1 MYECKIYV
9 IIIELKL
16 KYNLTGVIKEQK
28 MDPSQIGILV
38 AIIIMILMSGFFSA
52 SEMAFSTANKVRLRT
67 LEADGNKSAARALGL
82 LGRYKLLSTIL
93 IGNNIV
99 NIAAST
105 LATILFAGLIKNEQV
120 AAVVSTAVVTVAV
133 LIFGE
138 ITPKTLAKNFAEG
151 FAMRVTPVLW
161 FFIILLFPIDIILV
175 PWKKLIGKIK
185 NKKAAAITED
195 ELITYVE
202 TAQNEG
208 GIDAHES
215 RLIRSAIEFEDL
227 DVDEENES
235 FDYISD
241 LFLDNGFS
249 RMPVF
254 SKTID
259 SITGIIHEKDFYK
272 LYRLPDDKRPAS
284 IKGIVQPVVCVSP
297 SMKISTVLRMLQKA
311 KIHMAIVVDEFGG
324 TEGIV
329 TLEDILEE
337 LVGEI
342 YDEHDE
348 VEVLSRKV
356 GEDTYLVAGTHNL
369 EDLFEEFGMNVREE
383 FDSTTVGGWI
393 TEQLGKIPAAG
404 EKYTYENLDVIV
416 TKANNKR
423 VLELKIKV
431 NPVEEEEHESGFEK
445 LLGAVRERDKDK
457 EKDKEKTDDDDVEPA
472 LIGGNTETEDTPEIA
487 NEDENAVKKVD

>member
-1 MYECKIYV
+1 
-9 IIIELKL
+9 
-16 KYNLTGVIKEQK
+16 

-38 AIIIMILMSGFFSA
+38 AIILMILMSGFFSA

-67 LEADGNKSAARALGL
+67 LEADGNRSAKRVLGML
-82 LGRYKLLSTIL
+82 DKYDRLLSTIL

-99 NIAAST
+99 NIVAST
-105 LATILFAGLIKNEQV
+105 LATILFASLIINEQV
-120 AAVVSTAVVTVAV
+120 AAVVSTATVTVAV

-138 ITPKTLAKNFAEG
+138 ITPKTIAKTFAEG
-151 FAMRVTPVLW
+151 FAMKIWPVLL
-161 FFIILLFPIDIILV
+161 FFEIILFPIDIILL
-175 PWKKLIGKIK
+175 PWKKLIGRIK
-185 NKKAAAITED
+185 NKKASAITED

-208 GIDAHES
+208 GIDEHES

-227 DVDEENES
+227 DVNDIMVARVNVVAIEEHEK
-235 FDYISD
+235 FDVIAD

-249 RMPVF
+249 RMPVY

-259 SITGIIHEKDFYK
+259 SIIGIIHEKDFYK
-272 LYRLPDDKRPAS
+272 MYRLPKDKRPDTV
-284 IKGIVQPVVCVSP
+284 KEFVQPVVCVSP

-348 VEVLSRKV
+348 VEVLCRKI
-356 GEDTYLVAGTHNL
+356 GDDTYIVSGTHNL
-369 EDLFEEFGMNVREE
+369 EELFEEFGMNVREE

-393 TEQLGKIPAAG
+393 TERLGKIPAAG
-404 EKYTYENLDVIV
+404 DKCSYENLDVIV

-423 VLELKIKV
+423 VLEVKIKV
-431 NPVEEEEHESGFEK
+431 NPVEEDEHESGLDK
-445 LLGAVRERDKDK
+445 LLGVVRDRDKDK
-457 EKDKEKTDDDDVEPA
+457 ERK
-472 LIGGNTETEDTPEIA
+472 
-487 NEDENAVKKVD
+487 ENAEEEKSEPEVSE

>member
-1 MYECKIYV
+1 
-9 IIIELKL
+9 
-16 KYNLTGVIKEQK
+16 

-38 AIIIMILMSGFFSA
+38 AIIALILMSGFFSA
-52 SEMAFSTANKVRLRT
+52 TETAYSTANKIRLRT
-67 LEADGNKSAARALGL
+67 LADGGNRSAKQTLRLIDKYD
-82 LGRYKLLSTIL
+82 RVLSTIL

-99 NIAAST
+99 NILAST
-105 LATILFAGLIKNEQV
+105 LATLLFASLIANEQI
-120 AAVVSTAVVTVAV
+120 AAVVSTAVITVAV

-138 ITPKTLAKNFAEG
+138 ITPKSLAKNFAEG
-151 FAMRVTPVLW
+151 FAMRVWPVLW
-161 FFIILLFPIDIILV
+161 FFIILLFPIDILLV

-208 GIDAHES
+208 GIDEHES

-227 DVDEENES
+227 DVDDIMVPRVNVVAIEEHES
-235 FDYISD
+235 FDGIAD

-249 RMPVF
+249 RMPVYG
-254 SKTID
+254 KTID
-259 SITGIIHEKDFYK
+259 SVIGIIHEKDFYK
-272 LYRLPDDKRPAS
+272 LYRLPEEKRPES
-284 IKGIVQPVVCVSP
+284 VKSIVQPVVCVSP

-356 GEDTYLVAGTHNL
+356 GEDTFRVNGTHNL

-393 TEQLGKIPAAG
+393 TEQLGKIPAGG
-404 EKYTYENLDVIV
+404 EKYTYENLDITV

-431 NPVEEEEHESGFEK
+431 NPVEEEEHESGLNK
-445 LLGAVRERDKDK
+445 LLSALDRDKDRDTD
-457 EKDKEKTDDDDVEPA
+457 KDKKKETDDEPV
-472 LIGGNTETEDTPEIA
+472 LIGVKQEDG
-487 NEDENAVKKVD
+487 ENAQEEKSN

>member
-1 MYECKIYV
+1 MH
-9 IIIELKL
+9 
-16 KYNLTGVIKEQK
+16 
-28 MDPSQIGILV
+28 PSQIGILV
-38 AIIIMILMSGFFSA
+38 TVVVMILMSGFFSA
-52 SEMAFSTANKVRLRT
+52 TEMAYSTANKIRLRT
-67 LEADGNKSAARALGL
+67 LEADGNRSAKKVLRL
-82 LGRYKLLSTIL
+82 LDRYDRLLSTIL

-105 LATILFAGLIKNEQV
+105 LATLLFASLIANEQL

-151 FAMRVTPVLW
+151 YAMRVWPFLW
-161 FFIILLFPIDIILV
+161 FFIILFFPIDILLV
-175 PWKKLIGKIK
+175 PWKRLIGKIK
-185 NKKAAAITED
+185 NKNAAAITED

-208 GIDAHES
+208 GIDEHES

-227 DVDEENES
+227 DVDDIMVPRVNVVAIEEHET
-235 FDYISD
+235 FDYIAD

-259 SITGIIHEKDFYK
+259 SVIGIIHEKDFYK
-272 LYRLPDDKRPAS
+272 LYRMAEDKRPES
-284 IKGIVQPVVCVSP
+284 VKSIVQPVVCVSP

-356 GEDTYLVAGTHNL
+356 GDDTYLVTGTHNL
-369 EDLFEEFGMNVREE
+369 EDLFEEFRMNVKEE

-404 EKYTYENLDVIV
+404 EKYSFENLDIIV

-431 NPVEEEEHESGFEK
+431 NPVEEEEHESGLEK
-445 LLGAVRERDKDK
+445 LLSALDREK
-457 EKDKEKTDDDDVEPA
+457 EHAGEKKADRNEDVQPV
-472 LIGGNTETEDTPEIA
+472 LIGGNSDTQEESNETQEE
-487 NEDENAVKKVD
+487 EKSVKKESE

>member
-1 MYECKIYV
+1 
-9 IIIELKL
+9 
-16 KYNLTGVIKEQK
+16 

-82 LGRYKLLSTIL
+82 LGRYDKLLSTIL

-227 DVDEENES
+227 DVDDIMVPRVNVVAIEENES

>member
-1 MYECKIYV
+1 
-9 IIIELKL
+9 
-16 KYNLTGVIKEQK
+16 

-38 AIIIMILMSGFFSA
+38 TIIIMIIMSGFFSA
-52 SEMAFSTANKVRLRT
+52 SEMAFSTANKIRLRT
-67 LEADGNKSAARALGL
+67 LEADGNRSAKRVLSL
-82 LGRYKLLSTIL
+82 LDRYDRLLSTIL

-99 NIAAST
+99 NIVAST
-105 LATILFAGLIKNEQV
+105 LATLLFAGLIKNEQV
-120 AAVVSTAVVTVAV
+120 AAVVSTAAVTIAV

-151 FAMRVTPVLW
+151 FAMRIWPILW
-161 FFIILLFPIDIILV
+161 FFVIILFPIDIFLV
-175 PWKKLIGKIK
+175 PWKKLIGRIRNK
-185 NKKAAAITED
+185 NASAITED

-215 RLIRSAIEFEDL
+215 QLIRSAIEFEDL
-227 DVDEENES
+227 DVNDIMVPRVNVVAIEEGEP
-235 FDYISD
+235 FDAIAD

-249 RMPVF
+249 RLPVY

-259 SITGIIHEKDFYK
+259 SIIGIIHEKDFYK
-272 LYRLPDDKRPAS
+272 LYRLPQSERPAS

-356 GEDTYLVAGTHNL
+356 GEDTYLVSGTHNL
-369 EDLFEEFGMNVREE
+369 EELFEAFGMNVREE
-383 FDSTTVGGWI
+383 FDSTTVGGWL

-404 EKYTYENLDVIV
+404 EKLTFENLEITVA
-416 TKANNKR
+416 KANNKR
-423 VLELKIKV
+423 VLEVKIKV
-431 NPVEEEEHESGFEK
+431 NPVQEEQESGLEK
-445 LLGAVRERDKDK
+445 ILGAVREKM
-457 EKDKEKTDDDDVEPA
+457 KEKTDKDENRESPEPT
-472 LIGGNTETEDTPEIA
+472 LIGAGDTEENTETEGQSTKGFTDEELAAYDGRPES
-487 NEDENAVKKVD
+487 ET